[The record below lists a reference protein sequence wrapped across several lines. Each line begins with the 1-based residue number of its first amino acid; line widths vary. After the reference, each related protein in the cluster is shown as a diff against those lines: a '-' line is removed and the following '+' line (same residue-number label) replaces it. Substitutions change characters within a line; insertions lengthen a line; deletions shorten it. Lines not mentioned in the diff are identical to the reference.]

1 MHAPI
6 FYLLNIKIG
15 AQSEQIWHLLRY
27 RTSAPI
33 IGATNNTA
41 SKTCLF
47 FTSPFQQFPVKMS
60 SFNIAISSS
69 FSVASTIISLFTV
82 SGSSVIPALKW
93 VKVAFI

>member
-41 SKTCLF
+41 ISLKTRMI
-47 FTSPFQQFPVKMS
+47 SY
-60 SFNIAISSS
+60 SFNISKNKSPRKILIFVFERGYA
-69 FSVASTIISLFTV
+69 
-82 SGSSVIPALKW
+82 
-93 VKVAFI
+93 

>member
-33 IGATNNTA
+33 IGATNNPEA
-41 SKTCLF
+41 ACNAAKSNLE
-47 FTSPFQQFPVKMS
+47 
-60 SFNIAISSS
+60 
-69 FSVASTIISLFTV
+69 SLN
-82 SGSSVIPALKW
+82 P
-93 VKVAFI
+93 